1 MPRRHCRDLAVDA
14 RARIRL
20 DPDANR
26 HPQTSHRRRLC
37 LDRFS
42 AWLCTYLDAT
52 IAIAQLSLPELCTAL
67 IGYGKQLF
75 YDGEPK
81 YVYAE
86 TINALVDLMPHL
98 RGQLAGPWSTLARWE
113 EAEPQKRS
121 MIMPAA
127 AFQAAVSLSLLWGW
141 HRFAAALLIGFHG
154 LLRPN
159 EFLPLQRID
168 LILPRDLL
176 SSERIAYI
184 RIWHSKTSRFMLRQH
199 ARISDEVTV
208 SFLDRLFGADDKSSL
223 LFGCSPSIFRNRWDK
238 VFKHLGI
245 CTIEKKQGITPKSL
259 RGRGRWQARRT
270 LEFYLQD
277 VMGQVLLTNLSIHH
291 QSLVRELAGASSV
304 LLEESLTTSAHA
316 TR

>member
-127 AFQAAVSLSLLWGW
+127 AFQAAVSLSLHVGMASFCCSLANWFS
-141 HRFAAALLIGFHG
+141 RSF
-154 LLRPN
+154 
-159 EFLPLQRID
+159 
-168 LILPRDLL
+168 
-176 SSERIAYI
+176 
-184 RIWHSKTSRFMLRQH
+184 KTK
-199 ARISDEVTV
+199 RISP
-208 SFLDRLFGADDKSSL
+208 
-223 LFGCSPSIFRNRWDK
+223 PSAYRFD
-238 VFKHLGI
+238 FA
-245 CTIEKKQGITPKSL
+245 P
-259 RGRGRWQARRT
+259 
-270 LEFYLQD
+270 
-277 VMGQVLLTNLSIHH
+277 
-291 QSLVRELAGASSV
+291 
-304 LLEESLTTSAHA
+304 
-316 TR
+316 